1 MNRQKENRF
10 GLTGYEDM
18 ELSTQIIMKEAL
30 AAGVAV
36 KVVDRA
42 ENIIRLEKD
51 GHVEYVKQATITRLD
66 NYVTPALM
74 ENKSVSKMILA
85 EAGIPVPQG
94 IELAAEV
101 DVDAATAPWVG
112 RRLVVKPKSTN
123 YGVGISVLDQP
134 ATADAIK
141 AAVALA
147 FTFDEHILLEE
158 YIPGKEYRFLVIG
171 GKTVAVLHRRAA
183 NVVGDGQSSLRALV
197 DKKNTD
203 PRRGVGHEKPL
214 NQILFDTATL
224 AFLKEQNLTPEYV
237 PEKDVRVYLRGNS
250 NISTGGDSLDYT
262 EIMPQTYKVLA
273 EKAAAAFSA
282 FICGVD
288 LIIEDLAAPDSAF
301 AIIEANYNPHLAMQ
315 CYPYEGEERPLGKIV
330 LEHLMGD
337 AL

>member
-262 EIMPQTYKVLA
+262 QIMPQTYKVLA
-273 EKAAAAFSA
+273 EKAAAERNEDFTAFYEKERRRPSLPLSA
-282 FICGVD
+282 GWT
-288 LIIEDLAAPDSAF
+288 SS
-301 AIIEANYNPHLAMQ
+301 
-315 CYPYEGEERPLGKIV
+315 
-330 LEHLMGD
+330 
-337 AL
+337 